1 MLARFIRD
9 EAGLE
14 AVEYAVITALIVSA
28 LIAAVALLADA
39 LVDHYD
45 LVGDTVDALPDPN

>member
-14 AVEYAVITALIVSA
+14 AVEYAVMTALIVSA

-45 LVGDTVDALPDPN
+45 LVGDAVDALPDPD